1 MNNLVTRAKEL
12 LNSNN
17 VQVVIGYEAGP
28 TGLARPAFITNA
40 EKADRLIYDERC
52 VQNLA
57 VYLTKHEVKKLGKAA
72 IVASLPVMRS
82 IMMLISEHQV
92 IAENIVVL
100 GISSEGN
107 LLDIA
112 DIQVMQSFIE
122 KSDLSNPAKYKD
134 LLAELNKMPPEE
146 KLAYWQ
152 KEFSRC
158 IKCYACRQACPM
170 CYCTRCT
177 VEVNQPQWIP
187 VQANTHGS
195 MEWHI
200 LRAMHLAGRC
210 ISCGE
215 CGRACPVGIPCHLL
229 TMHLTD
235 QVYNYFKVYA
245 GTSDKMSS
253 VMSTFEPTDKES
265 FII

>member
-1 MNNLVTRAKEL
+1 MNSLITRAKEL
-12 LNSNN
+12 LENKT
-17 VQVVIGYEAGP
+17 VQVIIGYEAGP
-28 TGLARPAFITNA
+28 TGLARPAFITDPA
-40 EKADRLIYDERC
+40 KAGILIYDERC

-57 VYLTKHEVKKLGKAA
+57 VYLTKHEVNHLGKMA
-72 IVASLPVMRS
+72 IVATLPVMRS
-82 IMMLISEHQV
+82 IMMLISEQQV
-92 IAENIVVL
+92 FAESIVVL
-100 GISSEGN
+100 GISGDGS

-112 DIQVMQSFIE
+112 DIQVMQGYIE
-122 KSDLSNPAKYKD
+122 KSDLSNPAKYKERI
-134 LLAELNKMPPEE
+134 AELNSLTPEE
-146 KLAYWQ
+146 KFAYWQ
-152 KEFSRC
+152 KELSKC

-187 VQANTHGS
+187 VQSNTHGN

-229 TMHLTD
+229 TMHLVD
-235 QVYNYFKVYA
+235 QVHNYFKVYA

-253 VMSTFEPTDKES
+253 VLSTFEPNDKES

>member
-1 MNNLVTRAKEL
+1 MTSLIARAKEL
-12 LNSNN
+12 LENKT

-28 TGLARPAFITNA
+28 TGLARPAFITDPAKA
-40 EKADRLIYDERC
+40 ESLIYDDRC

-57 VYLTKHEVKKLGKAA
+57 VYLTKREVKNIGKMA
-72 IVASLPVMRS
+72 IVATLPVMRS
-82 IMMLISEHQV
+82 IMMLISEQQLF
-92 IAENIVVL
+92 ADNIVVI
-100 GISSEGN
+100 GISEDGK

-112 DIQVMQSFIE
+112 DNKVMQGYIE
-122 KSDLSNPAKYKD
+122 KSNLSNPEKYKG
-134 LLAELNKMPPEE
+134 LLAELNKLTPEE
-146 KLAYWQ
+146 KFLYWQ
-152 KEFSRC
+152 KELSKC

-187 VQANTHGS
+187 VKANTHGN

-245 GTSDKMSS
+245 GTSEKMSS
-253 VMSTFEPTDKES
+253 VLSTYEPNDKES